1 MEPGPYANNDGA
13 GMILN
18 MVTMETFGV
27 RGGKIHEI
35 EAFPFVTFQ
44 YGLGDGWS
52 PARGR

>member
-1 MEPGPYANNDGA
+1 
-13 GMILN
+13 

-44 YGLGDGWS
+44 YGLGDGWT
-52 PARGR
+52 PFNPR